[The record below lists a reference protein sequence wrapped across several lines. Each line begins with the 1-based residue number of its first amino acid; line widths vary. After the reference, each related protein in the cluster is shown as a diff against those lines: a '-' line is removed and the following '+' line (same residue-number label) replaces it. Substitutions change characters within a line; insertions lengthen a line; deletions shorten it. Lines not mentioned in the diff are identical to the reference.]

1 MRLTYVGIHWLL
13 STALVASLMVTNSC
27 YLTKGLVDGELSAT
41 TPHIAG
47 TPLRVET
54 ANGSIKV
61 AKADRRDV
69 VIVAKISA
77 LTAERLAGSKIS
89 ATRLGD
95 GTLMIQ
101 CDWPGGKPES
111 REVCS
116 FDVQIPEAVGV
127 SLESENGN
135 LQIADLAGSA
145 HLLTTNGNID
155 IDRHAGPIRANT
167 TNGTVA
173 VSEADGPVKVD
184 TANGVVKISLAT
196 QAAGPIEV
204 NGVNTAI
211 DLAVGP
217 AFMGTLSLGTT
228 NGMLSVDPSIMAR
241 RQSVD
246 PHEMQLAFGNSN
258 AKSSAT
264 TVNGTIHVC
273 PVSAADDTR

>member
-13 STALVASLMVTNSC
+13 STALVATLMVANSC
-27 YLTKGLVDGELSAT
+27 YLTTGLVNGELSTT
-41 TPHIAG
+41 TPHVAG
-47 TPLRVET
+47 MPLRVDT
-54 ANGSIKV
+54 ANGSINV

-69 VIVAKISA
+69 AIVAKVSA
-77 LTAERLAGSKIS
+77 LNAERLAATKIS

-101 CDWPGGKPES
+101 CNWPGGQPES

-116 FDVQIPEAVGV
+116 FEVQIPEAVGV
-127 SLESENGN
+127 SLQSENGN
-135 LQIADLAGSA
+135 LQLADLAGAA
-145 HLLTTNGNID
+145 HLLATNGNID
-155 IDRHAGPIRANT
+155 IDRHAGPIKAYT

-173 VSEADGPVKVD
+173 ISDAIGAVKVD
-184 TANGVVKISLAT
+184 TANGAVKIALAP
-196 QAAGPIEV
+196 QGAGPIEV

-217 AFMGTLSLGTT
+217 AFTGSLSLGTT
-228 NGMLSVDPSIMAR
+228 SGMLSVDPSIMAP
-241 RQSVD
+241 RQSGD

-264 TVNGTIHVC
+264 TVNGTIHVRA
-273 PVSAADDTR
+273 VSSADKAN